1 MYNYANDF
9 IPVKIMAIRV
19 TEQAVQ
25 KIRKALE
32 QEGFPEG
39 GLRLGVRGGGC
50 SGLNYVLRFEAAGKP
65 GDKVF
70 TVDGVNVFV
79 DFKSLLYLKGMT
91 LDWKGSLMQEGFVFE
106 NPNARSTCSCGTSF
120 TV

>member
-1 MYNYANDF
+1 
-9 IPVKIMAIRV
+9 MAINV
-19 TEQAVQ
+19 TEQAAT
-25 KIRKALE
+25 KIRESLE
-32 QEGFPEG
+32 REGYSEG

-50 SGLNYVLRFEAAGKP
+50 SGLNYLMRFEPAEKA

-70 TVDGVNVFV
+70 LKNGAKVIV

-106 NPNARSTCSCGTSF
+106 NPNAKSTCSCGISF

>member
-1 MYNYANDF
+1 
-9 IPVKIMAIRV
+9 MAINV
-19 TEQAVQ
+19 TEQAAERI
-25 KIRKALE
+25 KETLARESLS
-32 QEGFPEG
+32 EG

-50 SGLNYVLRFEAAGKP
+50 SGLNYVMKFEPEQKS

-70 TVDGVNVFV
+70 ELHGARVFV

-106 NPNARSTCSCGTSF
+106 NPNARSTCSCGISF

>member
-1 MYNYANDF
+1 
-9 IPVKIMAIRV
+9 MAIQV
-19 TEQAVQ
+19 TEQAVK
-25 KIRKALE
+25 KIKETLAR
-32 QEGFPEG
+32 EGLSEG

-50 SGLNYVLRFEAAGKP
+50 SGLNYVLRFEPEEKA

-70 TVDGVNVFV
+70 VLDGAKVFV

-91 LDWKGSLMQEGFVFE
+91 LDWKGDLMQEGFVFE
-106 NPNARSTCSCGTSF
+106 NPNAKSTCSCGISF

>member
-1 MYNYANDF
+1 
-9 IPVKIMAIRV
+9 MAINV
-19 TEQAVQ
+19 TEQAAK
-25 KIRKALE
+25 KIKETLAR
-32 QEGFPEG
+32 EGLSEG

-50 SGLNYVLRFEAAGKP
+50 SGLNYVMKFEP
-65 GDKVF
+65 ENRSGDKVF
-70 TVDGVNVFV
+70 ELNGAKVFV

-106 NPNARSTCSCGTSF
+106 NPNARSTCSCGISF

>member
-1 MYNYANDF
+1 
-9 IPVKIMAIRV
+9 MAIQV
-19 TEQAVQ
+19 TEQAAK
-25 KIRKALE
+25 KIRENLE
-32 QEGFPEG
+32 REGLSDG

-50 SGLNYVLRFEAAGKP
+50 SGLNYVMRFEPEEKA

-70 TVDGVNVFV
+70 VQNGAKVFV
-79 DFKSLLYLKGMT
+79 DFKSLLYLKGIT

-106 NPNARSTCSCGTSF
+106 NPNAKSTCSCGISF

>member
-1 MYNYANDF
+1 
-9 IPVKIMAIRV
+9 MAINV
-19 TEQAVQ
+19 TEQAAERI
-25 KIRKALE
+25 KETLARESLS
-32 QEGFPEG
+32 EG

-50 SGLNYVLRFEAAGKP
+50 SGLNYVMKFESEQKS

-70 TVDGVNVFV
+70 ELHGARVFV

-106 NPNARSTCSCGTSF
+106 NPNARSTCSCGISF